1 MRYSQFKSVVEQ
13 VQAGKMDRM
22 ALVEDIKEGTAFRLN
37 ATDAQVMETGSTKD
51 ENITATWRAVP
62 TEITIDGRAVYVPG
76 VDLRDYEKRKTILWN
91 HWDDFQ
97 VGRAMWT
104 KYWPNPED
112 AKEVRIGG
120 EFMPGEDTQRI
131 GQLVKDGWYN
141 MVSPGLWPVES
152 YFFEEAEQKY
162 EEVYGKKPKKPL
174 YYFGYKTIL
183 YELSIAP
190 VAAWSGAQRMSLDQ
204 IKGFSEKAKNILT
217 FDIMDSIF
225 ERVEKLESTYRALGV
240 PTSKTAGDIQ
250 EILGASSSVKSGDV
264 DVQKMFTELNKI
276 QRILHDEKN
285 QAERRDI

>member
-13 VQAGKMDRM
+13 VQSGKMDRM
-22 ALVEDIKEGTAFRLN
+22 ALVEDIKEGQAFRLN
-37 ATDAQVMETGSTKD
+37 STDAQVMETGSTKD

-91 HWDDFQ
+91 HSDDFQ

-112 AKEVRIGG
+112 AKEIRIGG

-152 YFFEEAEQKY
+152 YFFEEAEEKY
-162 EEVYGKKPKKPL
+162 EEAYGKKPKKPL

-190 VAAWSGAQRMSLDQ
+190 VAAWSGAQRMSLDH
-204 IKGFSEKAKNILT
+204 IKGFSEKAKNVLT
-217 FDIMDSIF
+217 FDLMNDIF
-225 ERVEKLESTYRALGV
+225 ERVEALESTYRTLGV

-285 QAERRDI
+285 QAKRRDI